1 LATFFYAILPTNK
14 ALLKSTNINI
24 PADSSYWDKLL
35 NWTHQFENIV
45 VFYPQQ
51 VDKYPFGAFPKCI
64 AVGNKKL
71 KLNPPY
77 FQSLK
82 SYIKDNPTQK
92 LFGYLGY
99 DLKNELEKLKSEN
112 QESIAWKPMNFFVP
126 ECIILFE
133 KNQLSIQS
141 EDVNYYYNEIKNVL
155 SSSESK
161 EEGEFKI
168 SHLVAWTNKSEY
180 INTVEK
186 LRNHIEEGDIYEI
199 NYCINFS
206 AYSQQ
211 INPIQV
217 FKQLCQNSPAPFAS
231 FLKMD
236 KKYIVS
242 ASPERYIK
250 LKDNKIISQPIKG
263 TARRGKTDLEDK
275 ENKKQLSESEKER
288 AENMMIVDL
297 VRNDLAKSAK
307 TGSVK
312 VDEIFGIYSFQQVH
326 QMISTISAEKRDT
339 VHPVDVIKNAFPMG
353 SMTGAPKIRAME
365 LIEEY
370 ENSKRN
376 VFSGS
381 IGYFNGENEFDFN
394 VLIRSIYYDEETNN
408 LNYQVGSAIT
418 YDSDAEAEY
427 EECLLKAK
435 AIEKTLGISSSNNS

>member
-1 LATFFYAILPTNK
+1 MKSTKIKISQPSYWD
-14 ALLKSTNINI
+14 ALLKWSN
-24 PADSSYWDKLL
+24 
-35 NWTHQFENIV
+35 QFENIAI
-45 VFYPQQ
+45 FYPQQ
-51 VDKYPFGAFPKCI
+51 IEQYPFGAFPKCI

-82 SYIKDNPTQK
+82 SHLKENPTQK

-99 DLKNELEKLKSEN
+99 DLKNELEKL
-112 QESIAWKPMNFFVP
+112 ESKNASVISWEPMNFFVP
-126 ECIILFE
+126 DCIISCE
-133 KNQLSIQS
+133 ENQLSIQS
-141 EDVNYYYNEIKNVL
+141 ADLKYFLNQIEKVL
-155 SSSESK
+155 TESK
-161 EEGEFKI
+161 REHEVKSNI
-168 SHLVAWTNKSEY
+168 KSLKSWTSKSEY
-180 INTVEK
+180 INTVKK

-206 AYSQQ
+206 AVADQL
-211 INPIQV
+211 NPIKV
-217 FKQLCQNSPAPFAS
+217 FEQLCENSPAPFAS

-236 KKYIVS
+236 NKYIIS
-242 ASPERYIK
+242 ASPERFIK

-263 TARRGKTDLEDK
+263 TASRGKTEAEDK

-297 VRNDLAKSAK
+297 VRNDLAKSSRS
-307 TGSVK
+307 GSVK
-312 VDEIFGIYSFQQVH
+312 VEEIFGIYSFQQVH
-326 QMISTISAEKRDT
+326 QMISTISAHKRKET
-339 VHPVDVIKNAFPMG
+339 HPIDVIKNAFPMG
-353 SMTGAPKIRAME
+353 SMTGAPKIRAMK
-365 LIEEY
+365 LIERY

-394 VLIRSIYYDEETNN
+394 VLIRSIYFDKESKN

-435 AIEKTLGISSSNNS
+435 AIEKTLGFI

>member
-1 LATFFYAILPTNK
+1 M
-14 ALLKSTNINI
+14 KSTKINI
-24 PADSSYWDKLL
+24 SSFPNYWKNLL
-35 NWTHQFENIV
+35 NWSIQFHYVAIL
-45 VFYPQQ
+45 YPQQ
-51 VDKYPFGAFPKCI
+51 IAQYPFGAFPKCI

-71 KLNPPY
+71 NLHSPY

-82 SYIKDNPTQK
+82 EFLKKNPDK
-92 LFGYLGY
+92 SLYGYFGY
-99 DLKNELEKLKSEN
+99 DLKNELEKLSSDNPSSIDWNPISFFEPACVIRFEN
-112 QESIAWKPMNFFVP
+112 
-126 ECIILFE
+126 
-133 KNQLSIQS
+133 
-141 EDVNYYYNEIKNVL
+141 NEITIESNDLESFQKDILKVL
-155 SSSESK
+155 SQEP
-161 EEGEFKI
+161 EEKEFKPSI
-168 SHLVAWTNKSEY
+168 EKLQSWTSKKDY
-180 INTVEK
+180 VNTVK
-186 LRNHIEEGDIYEI
+186 TLRQHIEEGDIYEI
-199 NYCINFS
+199 NYCMNFS
-206 AYSQQ
+206 ASAKNFDALQT
-211 INPIQV
+211 
-217 FKQLCQNSPAPFAS
+217 FLKLSENSPAPFAS
-231 FLKMD
+231 FLKINGQ
-236 KKYIVS
+236 YIIS
-242 ASPERYIK
+242 ASPERFIK
-250 LKDNKIISQPIKG
+250 LKDDKIISQPIKG
-263 TARRGKTDLEDK
+263 TASRGKNKAEDIEIK
-275 ENKKQLSESEKER
+275 TRLVESEKER